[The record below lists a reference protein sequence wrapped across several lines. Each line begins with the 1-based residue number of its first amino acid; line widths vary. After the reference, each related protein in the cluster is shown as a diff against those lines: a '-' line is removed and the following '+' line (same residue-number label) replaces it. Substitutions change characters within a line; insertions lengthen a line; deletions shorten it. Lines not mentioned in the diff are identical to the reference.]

1 MPKALLPIVSVHAAA
16 AVVAVVGA
24 IARTVIVRP
33 KPLCTM
39 PTRPLERT
47 TDRHPTTK
55 PTTSRKFL
63 ALATSRRR
71 HMLLNR
77 VANAPAASPVP
88 VATIAPGPKEI
99 TAAKIVAIKIAG
111 IRPQKVK
118 IGPSV
123 PTVPTV
129 LSAPNARSASHG
141 RITTPVAIAIIAA
154 MRHHTPPSALSVTN
168 AQPAQS
174 VKNAQNVKS
183 AQSIA
188 TSVPSAQP
196 TANPAKSRAM
206 SLVRSAPTTA

>member
-99 TAAKIVAIKIAG
+99 TAAKIVAIKTAG
-111 IRPQKVK
+111 IRQQKDK

-123 PTVPTV
+123 PIV

-154 MRHHTPPSALSVTN
+154 TRHHNPPSALSVTN